1 MKINS
6 TKVEHLANQRK
17 LEYYIDLHNREE
29 TRLEVRIRKYQEET
43 NMSYEKEIEEL
54 KKLYKIEDNLKK
66 IEKREGK
73 NSVKK
78 AIEEKNKEELKEQM
92 SKGKKTQSI
101 VKWKENYME
110 KLNFEDAKTIF
121 KLRTNMIETKA
132 NYSNGYKGQ
141 IICEQCKVKEETTQ
155 HLFECNKYEDIHK

>member
-1 MKINS
+1 
-6 TKVEHLANQRK
+6 
-17 LEYYIDLHNREE
+17 
-29 TRLEVRIRKYQEET
+29 
-43 NMSYEKEIEEL
+43 
-54 KKLYKIEDNLKK
+54 
-66 IEKREGK
+66 
-73 NSVKK
+73 
-78 AIEEKNKEELKEQM
+78 M